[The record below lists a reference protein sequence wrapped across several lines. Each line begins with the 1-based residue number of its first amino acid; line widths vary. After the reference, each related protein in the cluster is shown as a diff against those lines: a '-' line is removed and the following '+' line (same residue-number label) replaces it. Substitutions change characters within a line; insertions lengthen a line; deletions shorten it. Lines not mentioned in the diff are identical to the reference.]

1 MKHFFSTLSLG
12 FFLAVRQVLRGSK
25 WASILIIL
33 IMCLTYLN
41 LVATNGFLVGIVD
54 GAERSFRDEWSG
66 ELFVTNRDEN
76 PYIKKTV
83 DITNM
88 IASSPDVESYT
99 VRTIGGAK
107 IEANWFEKRKQEDE
121 NSVSNQIAGVDPVN
135 EDRTTHISKSIV
147 EGSWLEEGDTEGIV
161 LGSAYLDKYS
171 RVSDIVALLKNVAP
185 GDMVRVTV
193 SKTPILVTAE
203 QALSPSNEAPIL
215 SDGSKITKDFI
226 VRGIVNSKVQFVA
239 SRAYILDSE
248 LRKMLGKTDLD
259 ASEIAINLIPNAD
272 PYTVKTPLLNNGYA
286 EYAKIQTAQEGQPD
300 FMAKFKEF
308 FNTIGNVLGSMSI
321 VVGLITIIIINYIN
335 ALTRRRQIGIMKAI
349 GVSEFAIEFSYVCL
363 AFFYVFI
370 GSLIGMIIIFFV
382 IKPITTAHP
391 LETPFASIILVVDF
405 VTALLKLL
413 LVVVVS
419 MVAGY
424 LPARIIVNSN
434 TLNAILGRNS

>member
-1 MKHFFSTLSLG
+1 MKHFFSTVSLG
-12 FFLAVRQVLRGSK
+12 FFLAVRQIRRGST
-25 WASILIIL
+25 WASALIIL

-66 ELFVTNRDEN
+66 ELFVSNRDEN
-76 PYIKKTV
+76 PYIKKTA
-83 DITNM
+83 DIVSI
-88 IASSPDVESYT
+88 IASEPDVQAYS

-121 NSVSNQIAGVDPVN
+121 NSVSNQIAGVNPVN
-135 EDRTTHISKSIV
+135 EDRTTRISKSIV
-147 EGSWLEEGDTEGIV
+147 EGAWLEEGDTEGIV

-171 RVSDIVALLKNVAP
+171 RVSDIVPLLKNVSP

-203 QALSPSNEAPIL
+203 QALSPANEAPIL
-215 SDGSKITKDFI
+215 ADGSKITKDFI
-226 VRGIVNSKVQFVA
+226 VRGIIDSKVQFVA

-248 LRKMLGKTDLD
+248 LRKMIGKTDLN
-259 ASEIAINLIPNAD
+259 ASEIAITFTPQTD
-272 PYTVKTPLLNNGYA
+272 PYILKTSLLNNGYA
-286 EYAKIQTAQEGQPD
+286 EFAKINTAEEGQPD
-300 FMAKFKEF
+300 FMKKFKEF
-308 FNTIGNVLGSMSI
+308 FSTIGNVLGSMSI

-363 AFFYVFI
+363 AFFYVCV
-370 GSLIGMIIIFFV
+370 GSVLGMMIIFFV
-382 IKPITTAHP
+382 IKPITTMYP
-391 LETPFASIILVVDF
+391 LETPFATIILVVDF
-405 VTALLKLL
+405 MTAFFKLL

-419 MVAGY
+419 MIAGY
-424 LPARIIVNSN
+424 VPARIIVSGN
-434 TLNAILGRNS
+434 TLNAILGRNN